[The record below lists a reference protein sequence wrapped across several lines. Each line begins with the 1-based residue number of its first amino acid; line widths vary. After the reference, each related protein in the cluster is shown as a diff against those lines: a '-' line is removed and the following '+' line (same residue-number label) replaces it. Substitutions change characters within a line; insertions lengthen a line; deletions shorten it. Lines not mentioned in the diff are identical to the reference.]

1 MQLPGEAAGQ
11 VGPTGAFLDDTQ
23 LQLLRHCGG
32 LYKA

>member
-1 MQLPGEAAGQ
+1 MQQQREASGQ
-11 VGPTGAFLDDTQ
+11 VGPTGALLDATQ